1 LREVTMDKKYWSN
14 ILLAASAQ
22 ITIMILAGDWSW
34 RFAVIAPIP
43 VAFLVFYAL
52 ELRRDGR

>member
-1 LREVTMDKKYWSN
+1 MDKKYWSN